1 MTRERK
7 RARERD
13 DQRGTS
19 SPQARTTARSPNCS
33 VFQDYSNLP
42 LSWEMESTSMACR
55 MAKGDMIKLASK
67 VTSKS
72 FKMKPFEKDLIEK
85 EQNGILEM

>member
-1 MTRERK
+1 MNRARGRGRERDDQRVRERERERK
-7 RARERD
+7 RERD

-42 LSWEMESTSMACR
+42 LSWEMESTSMAR
-55 MAKGDMIKLASK
+55 RKAKWDMIKLASK
-67 VTSKS
+67 VASKAS
-72 FKMKPFEKDLIEK
+72 K
-85 EQNGILEM
+85 